1 MRTNDAA
8 HYEYVFLNAIY
19 KLKRQSFRPVNDYN
33 LEAVALPQG
42 ARSSVPVQKDAS
54 YKHKSKSLI

>member
-8 HYEYVFLNAIY
+8 HYEYVFLNAIHKY
-19 KLKRQSFRPVNDYN
+19 KRQSFRPVNDYN

>member
-8 HYEYVFLNAIY
+8 QYDYVFLNAIY
-19 KLKRQSFRPVNDYN
+19 KYKGQSFLPVNDYN

-42 ARSSVPVQKDAS
+42 ARSSVPVQQDAS

>member
-8 HYEYVFLNAIY
+8 HYEYVFLNAIIEY
-19 KLKRQSFRPVNDYN
+19 KGQSFLPVNDYN